1 MCVYTGSFSAMKHT
15 THVTFAPYL
24 STPPSIQSAI
34 YTQDTHNSVSTLAP
48 SWWWFRYRTNSRRHC
63 LHLAPRSTM
72 FQRSRRNQTSFHYPV
87 YTISLQ
93 SLSLR
98 LSLVVRKPAVK
109 IDDLHHHH
117 EVLQTPSNLYL
128 SIVSLLISKPTNF
141 NPTWETIS

>member
-1 MCVYTGSFSAMKHT
+1 MCVYTGSISAMKHT
-15 THVTFAPYL
+15 THVKSPII
-24 STPPSIQSAI
+24 PPPGIQSAI
-34 YTQDTHNSVSTLAP
+34 KTQDIHNSVSTLAP
-48 SWWWFRYRTNSRRHC
+48 PWWWFRYRTNSRRHC

-72 FQRSRRNQTSFHYPV
+72 FQRSGRNQTSFHYPAC
-87 YTISLQ
+87 TISPQ

-98 LSLVVRKPAVK
+98 LSLDVRKPAVK

-117 EVLQTPSNLYL
+117 EVLQTPSNWYS